1 MPMQDDL
8 HVDPARG
15 GWVEFYDGRRPP
27 MRHAH
32 RHDELEANL
41 VLRGW
46 VEYLIAD
53 RRVRFTRHALGWLPP
68 HQAHRLIQ
76 RAPDVR
82 MWVAVFSPALVA
94 RVGRTGA
101 GPPGRW
107 LRAESGDP
115 QVRLVGEP
123 VGALD
128 RLCAQL
134 SDACEP
140 AGRHRIGLPWLLS
153 ELWREYRN
161 SPGVPAGMPLHP
173 AVQAAARWLHDH
185 AAEPEAD
192 DLPALARRCGIS
204 RPWLS
209 RLFHEQ
215 LGESLTDYRNRQ
227 RLDRFR
233 DRLTDSESVTTAA
246 LAAGFGSYTQCF
258 RVVRRHTGLSPR
270 ELARQLRDVTRSRP
284 ESARG

>member
-1 MPMQDDL
+1 MRDDL
-8 HVDPARG
+8 HVDPTRG
-15 GWVEFYDGRRPP
+15 GWVELYDGTTSAP

-41 VLRGW
+41 VMRGW
-46 VEYLIAD
+46 VDYLIGE
-53 RRVRFTRHALGWLPP
+53 RRVRFPRHGLGWLLP
-68 HQAHRLIQ
+68 HQTHRLIQ

-82 MWVAVFSPALVA
+82 MWIVVFSPALVTQ
-94 RVGRTGA
+94 VGRAGA

-107 LRAESGDP
+107 LRAEHGEP
-115 QVRLVGEP
+115 GVRVVGEN

-134 SDACEP
+134 TGTGGP
-140 AGRHRIGLPWLLS
+140 AGRHRIGLPWLLC
-153 ELWREYRN
+153 ECWREYQN
-161 SPGVPAGMPLHP
+161 SRGAPAGMPLHP

-185 AAEPEAD
+185 AADPEAD
-192 DLPALARRCGIS
+192 NLPALARRCGIS

-233 DRLTDSESVTTAA
+233 HLLTGSESVTTAA

-258 RVVRRHTGLSPR
+258 RVVRRHTGISPR
-270 ELARQLRDVTRSRP
+270 ELARQMQGVAPR
-284 ESARG
+284 